1 MHLTRRFVLTAGSA
15 GAASAAGA
23 ALLAGCASLEK
34 VTGWVKSE
42 PWRPEDSGARLKAIL
57 DDLAVAML
65 KESPER
71 ATSLAVSEAQ
81 AGGHF
86 NDRLS
91 NASPAGMQ
99 RRAMVM
105 ANTLAELD
113 RVDRSAL
120 NPADL
125 VSYQVV
131 RESLSNAL
139 AGARFGWGSYGF
151 GAPTPYVVTQLSGS
165 YVNVPTFL
173 DTHHL
178 IKTQRDVGD
187 YLERLSAF
195 AKLLDQETARINAD
209 AGKGVVP
216 PDFVL
221 DGALKQLR
229 GFAAKTAA
237 ETVLVQSLK
246 RRIGEAEGVD
256 APHANKAV
264 ANATKLV
271 AEKVLAAYRRQIDA
285 IAALKPKAVHEG
297 GIWRLK
303 DGDQFYATALRAW
316 TTSPLSPDE
325 IHKMGLDLVSSVGAQ
340 MDGILKANG
349 LTKGTL
355 AERITKISSDPKQ
368 LYPNTEAGRAQ
379 LLKDLNVQ
387 IEALQPLLAQYFGT
401 LAKAKLEIRR
411 VPAYREAGAPGGY
424 YESGAL
430 DGSRPGYYYI
440 NLRDT
445 KEWPKFSLPTLSYH
459 EGEPGHHWQISI
471 AQEAADLPL
480 VRKALVSNSGYTE
493 GWALY
498 AEALADEMGAYAGN
512 PLGRLGYLQSAA
524 FRAARL
530 VVDTGLHA
538 KRWSR
543 EQAIDYMVE
552 ATGDQKSSVTTEIER
567 YCVWPGQA
575 CAYMVGRETIR
586 RARAE
591 AQAALGEKFNIKAF
605 HDLILKNGPVPLAVL
620 SASVKG
626 WVSAQLAPPSGK
638 GN

>member
-1 MHLTRRFVLTAGSA
+1 MHLTRRSVL
-15 GAASAAGA
+15 AAGA
-23 ALLAGCASLEK
+23 AAGTAILAGCSSLNK
-34 VTGWVKSE
+34 LTGWVKSE
-42 PWRPEDSGARLKAIL
+42 PWQPEDSGARLRGIL

-65 KESPER
+65 KEFPER

-81 AGGHF
+81 AGGHY

-105 ANTLAELD
+105 AGTLAELD
-113 RVDRSAL
+113 RIDRSAL
-120 NPADL
+120 NPGDL

-131 RESLSNAL
+131 RESLSSAL

-165 YVNVPTFL
+165 YVSVPTFL
-173 DTHHL
+173 DTQHQ
-178 IKTQRDVGD
+178 IKTQGDVGD

-195 AKLLDQETARINAD
+195 AKVLDQETARIQAD

-216 PDFVL
+216 PDFVIERTL
-221 DGALKQLR
+221 AQLR
-229 GFAAKTAA
+229 GFAAKAPDA
-237 ETVLVQSLK
+237 TVLVQSLK
-246 RRIGEAEGVD
+246 RRIGEVQGMD

-271 AEKVLAAYRRQIDA
+271 TDKVLPAYRRQIDA

-303 DGDQFYATALRAW
+303 DGDQFYAIALRAW
-316 TTSPLSPDE
+316 TTSPLPPEE

-340 MDGILKANG
+340 MDEILKANG
-349 LTKGTL
+349 FNKGTL
-355 AERITKISSDPKQ
+355 AERMAKLSADPKQ
-368 LYPNTEAGRAQ
+368 LYPNTDAGRAQ

-387 IEALQPLLAQYFGT
+387 IEALQPLLAQNFGT

-424 YESGAL
+424 YESPAL

-459 EGEPGHHWQISI
+459 EGVPGHHWQISI
-471 AQEAADLPL
+471 AQEATDLPL
-480 VRKALVSNSGYTE
+480 VRKALISNSGYTE

-498 AEALADEMGAYAGN
+498 AEALADEMGAYEGN
-512 PLGRLGYLQSAA
+512 PLGRLGFLQSAA

-530 VVDTGLHA
+530 VVDTGLHV

-575 CAYMVGRETIR
+575 CAYMVGRETIL
-586 RARAE
+586 RARDE
-591 AQAALGEKFNIKAF
+591 ARAALGDQFDIKAF

-620 SASVKG
+620 SANVKG
-626 WVSAQLAPPSGK
+626 WVSAQLAPPPSKGK
-638 GN
+638 